1 MSIRNALGWLLVPT
15 LLMVFPA
22 IIGCTPKN
30 KISEDPKVRLNEYI
44 SKSFAVR
51 GAADRNDLMD
61 YLTGDARKR
70 LKNWSDDQFRQAF
83 IDSKRQFLKLS
94 FREVKPVSQTQSD
107 ITYEITYLS
116 QNKDT
121 GHETKITN
129 RKLAEMILDQGKWMI
144 TDVRNL
150 KELVEYSNEL
160 TLP

>member
-1 MSIRNALGWLLVPT
+1 MSIKNALGWSLIPVLLAA
-15 LLMVFPA
+15 FFGIA
-22 IIGCTPKN
+22 GCTPRS
-30 KISEDPKVRLNEYI
+30 KISDDPKVRLNEYI

-51 GAADRNDLMD
+51 GSADRNDLMD

-94 FREVKPVSQTQSD
+94 FREIKPVSLTQSD

-121 GHETKITN
+121 GHDAKITN
-129 RKLAEMILDQGKWMI
+129 RKLAEMVLDQGKWMI

-150 KELVEYSNEL
+150 KELVEYTNEL